1 MKNILI
7 VDDDR
12 SIRHILKEAL
22 SGEKFNT
29 DIVQDAE
36 SAIKLIEKNPID
48 LVITDLMMPGITGL
62 EMMDKVKP
70 NYPDVGFIFMTA
82 FGTVDVAVDALK
94 KGAFDF
100 IAKPFSIAQIEA
112 QIDKYFN
119 FSELVVENKSLK
131 KQIKT
136 QISDK
141 KLIGE
146 SPAMKEVKTQIEMVA
161 YSDAP
166 VFLMG
171 ESGTGKEL
179 ISESIHNSSER
190 SKNPYLK
197 VNCAAIPKDLIESTL
212 FGHEK
217 GAFTGALKQHKGLF
231 EESNSGTLLLDE
243 ISEMPLPMQT
253 KLLRILQEGTLTR
266 VGSNKEIKVDVR
278 VIATSNRKIYE
289 EIDNGNFRE
298 DLFYRLNVFPINI
311 PPLRERKED
320 IPLLVNFFISDILNK
335 YKDADKPL
343 DQSAMNKLINYSWP
357 GNIRELRNIVER
369 AYLLSKNDNEILS
382 KHFILENTTSLNK
395 SKNISSQDPITI
407 AEMEKELIYNALER
421 LGDNR
426 NKAAEELGI
435 TVRTLRNKLHQ
446 YGEEGDERFNIRGK
460 KS

>member
-1 MKNILI
+1 MKKILI

-22 SGEKFNT
+22 ARDDYHTE
-29 DIVQDAE
+29 IMQDAE
-36 SAIKLIEKNPID
+36 SALKAINKNSVDLI
-48 LVITDLMMPGITGL
+48 ITDLMMPGMTGL
-62 EMMDKVKP
+62 EMMEKVKEG
-70 NYPDVGFIFMTA
+70 YPDIGFIFMTA

-112 QIDKYFN
+112 QINKFFD
-119 FSELVVENKSLK
+119 FSTLVDENKSLK
-131 KQIKT
+131 KRLKTGIK
-136 QISDK
+136 DK

-146 SPAMKEVKTQIEMVA
+146 SPAMKDIKNQIEMVA

-179 ISESIHNSSER
+179 IAESIHKNSER
-190 SKNPYLK
+190 SQKPYLK

-253 KLLRILQEGTLTR
+253 KLLRILQEGTLNR

-278 VIATSNRKIYE
+278 VIATSNRKIHD
-289 EIDNGNFRE
+289 EIENGNFRQ

-320 IPLLVNFFISDILNK
+320 IHLLLNFFLDDILKK
-335 YKDADKPL
+335 YDENEKKL
-343 DQSAMNKLINYSWP
+343 NQSAIDKLLSYPWP
-357 GNIRELRNIVER
+357 GNIRELRNIIER
-369 AYLLSKNDNEILS
+369 AFLLSRNDAEIDS
-382 KHFILENTTSLNK
+382 KHFMLESTNPVPANTVSTQPK
-395 SKNISSQDPITI
+395 TI
-407 AEMEKELIYNALER
+407 AEMEKELIYSALER

-426 NKAAEELGI
+426 NKAADELGI

-446 YGEEGDERFNIRGK
+446 YHEEGDERFNIRNK

>member
-1 MKNILI
+1 
-7 VDDDR
+7 
-12 SIRHILKEAL
+12 
-22 SGEKFNT
+22 
-29 DIVQDAE
+29 
-36 SAIKLIEKNPID
+36 
-48 LVITDLMMPGITGL
+48 
-62 EMMDKVKP
+62 
-70 NYPDVGFIFMTA
+70 
-82 FGTVDVAVDALK
+82 
-94 KGAFDF
+94 
-100 IAKPFSIAQIEA
+100 
-112 QIDKYFN
+112 
-119 FSELVVENKSLK
+119 
-131 KQIKT
+131 
-136 QISDK
+136 
-141 KLIGE
+141 
-146 SPAMKEVKTQIEMVA
+146 MKEVKTQIEMVA

-278 VIATSNRKIYE
+278 VLATSNRKIYE
-289 EIDNGNFRE
+289 EIDKGNFRE

-335 YKDADKPL
+335 YNDADKPL

-382 KHFILENTTSLNK
+382 KHFILENTASLKK

>member
-1 MKNILI
+1 MKKILI

-22 SGEKFNT
+22 ARDDYHTE
-29 DIVQDAE
+29 IMQDAE
-36 SAIKLIEKNPID
+36 SALKAINKNSVDLI
-48 LVITDLMMPGITGL
+48 ITDLMMPGMTGL
-62 EMMDKVKP
+62 EMMEKVKEDRP
-70 NYPDVGFIFMTA
+70 EIGFIFMTA

-112 QIDKYFN
+112 QINKFFD
-119 FSELVVENKSLK
+119 FSNLVDENKSLK
-131 KQIKT
+131 KRLKSGIK
-136 QISDK
+136 DK

-146 SPAMKEVKTQIEMVA
+146 SSAMKDIKNQIEMVA

-179 ISESIHNSSER
+179 IAESIHKNSER
-190 SKNPYLK
+190 SQKPYLK

-253 KLLRILQEGTLTR
+253 KLLRILQEGTLNR

-278 VIATSNRKIYE
+278 IVATSNRKIHD
-289 EIDNGNFRE
+289 EIENGNFRQ

-320 IPLLVNFFISDILNK
+320 IHLLLNFFLDDIFKKYDENEKKLN
-335 YKDADKPL
+335 
-343 DQSAMNKLINYSWP
+343 QSALDKLLLYPWP
-357 GNIRELRNIVER
+357 GNIRELRNIIER
-369 AYLLSKNDNEILS
+369 AFLLSRNDDEIDS
-382 KHFILENTTSLNK
+382 KHFMLEPTNPAPVISTSSLQPK
-395 SKNISSQDPITI
+395 TI
-407 AEMEKELIYNALER
+407 AEMEKELIYSALER

-435 TVRTLRNKLHQ
+435 TVRTLRNKLHH
-446 YGEEGDERFNIRGK
+446 YHEEGDERFNIRNK

>member
-1 MKNILI
+1 MKTILI

-22 SGEKFNT
+22 SSEKFNT
-29 DIVQDAE
+29 HIVQDAE
-36 SAIKLIEKNPID
+36 SAIKLIEKNLVD
-48 LVITDLMMPGITGL
+48 LIITDLMMPGITGL

-70 NYPDVGFIFMTA
+70 NYPDIGFIFMTA

-136 QISDK
+136 QINDK

-146 SPAMKEVKTQIEMVA
+146 SPAMNEVKTQIEMVA

-231 EESNSGTLLLDE
+231 EESSSGTLLLDE

-278 VIATSNRKIYE
+278 IVATSNRKIYE
-289 EIDNGNFRE
+289 EIEKGNFRE

-311 PPLRERKED
+311 PPLRDRKED

-335 YKDADKPL
+335 YNDADKQL
-343 DQSAMNKLINYSWP
+343 DQSAMNKLINYVWP

-369 AYLLSKNDNEILS
+369 AYLLSKNDNKILK

-395 SKNISSQDPITI
+395 SKKVSSQDPITI

>member
-22 SGEKFNT
+22 SGKKFNT

-36 SAIKLIEKNPID
+36 SAIKLIEKNSID

-70 NYPDVGFIFMTA
+70 NYPDIGFIFMTA

-136 QISDK
+136 QINDK

-146 SPAMKEVKTQIEMVA
+146 SPAMKEVKNQIEMVA

-278 VIATSNRKIYE
+278 VLATSNKKIYE
-289 EIDNGNFRE
+289 
-298 DLFYRLNVFPINI
+298 
-311 PPLRERKED
+311 
-320 IPLLVNFFISDILNK
+320 
-335 YKDADKPL
+335 
-343 DQSAMNKLINYSWP
+343 
-357 GNIRELRNIVER
+357 
-369 AYLLSKNDNEILS
+369 
-382 KHFILENTTSLNK
+382 
-395 SKNISSQDPITI
+395 
-407 AEMEKELIYNALER
+407 
-421 LGDNR
+421 
-426 NKAAEELGI
+426 
-435 TVRTLRNKLHQ
+435 
-446 YGEEGDERFNIRGK
+446 
-460 KS
+460 

>member
-70 NYPDVGFIFMTA
+70 NYPDIGFIFMTA

-136 QISDK
+136 QINDK

-146 SPAMKEVKTQIEMVA
+146 SPAMKEVKNQIEMVA

-278 VIATSNRKIYE
+278 VLATSNRKIYE
-289 EIDNGNFRE
+289 EIDKGNFRE

-335 YKDADKPL
+335 YNDADKPL

-382 KHFILENTTSLNK
+382 KHFILENTTSLKK
-395 SKNISSQDPITI
+395 SKNYHPKIQSQ
-407 AEMEKELIYNALER
+407 
-421 LGDNR
+421 
-426 NKAAEELGI
+426 
-435 TVRTLRNKLHQ
+435 
-446 YGEEGDERFNIRGK
+446 
-460 KS
+460 